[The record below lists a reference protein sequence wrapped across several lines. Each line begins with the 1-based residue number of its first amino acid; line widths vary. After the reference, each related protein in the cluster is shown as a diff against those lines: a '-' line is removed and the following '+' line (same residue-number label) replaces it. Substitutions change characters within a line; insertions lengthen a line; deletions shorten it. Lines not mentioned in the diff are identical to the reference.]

1 MQGKRKKR
9 RDLPRSKMYLIK
21 LCQHST
27 EDINMKDRRSFPPLR
42 FWLSVAASG
51 SLVAAASDAVVAA
64 ATAVAE
70 DESAGDEDDFAPV
83 AVAAAAE
90 SDYKDYSH
98 RSPKPT
104 KLIWVKNS
112 FGEIQ

>member
-1 MQGKRKKR
+1 
-9 RDLPRSKMYLIK
+9 MYLIK

-51 SLVAAASDAVVAA
+51 SLVAAVSAAVVAV

-70 DESAGDEDDFAPV
+70 DESAGDDEDYFAPV
-83 AVAAAAE
+83 AAAE